1 MVSLSLS
8 LSPPTFSLSLSFS
21 LPPSSSP
28 VPLSVPPSLSSLLS
42 PFLSLPLLP
51 HSPSPVPP
59 LPPPSLSHLSPSL
72 QDEWEALQVVQH
84 KDALHKIEETLVEQK
99 GLKPIYSDIP
109 LTDPKR
115 KKMF

>member
-1 MVSLSLS
+1 MCITIFLSLI
-8 LSPPTFSLSLSFS
+8 
-21 LPPSSSP
+21 LPP
-28 VPLSVPPSLSSLLS
+28 S
-42 PFLSLPLLP
+42 PFLSLPLP
-51 HSPSPVPP
+51 PPPP
-59 LPPPSLSHLSPSL
+59 LSLSFSLSPPSLSLSLISPLSTLPLSSLSPSPSSL

-99 GLKPIYSDIP
+99 GLKLIYSDIP

>member
-1 MVSLSLS
+1 MSWSLSLYHSPS
-8 LSPPTFSLSLSFS
+8 LSPPAFSLFLSL
-21 LPPSSSP
+21 
-28 VPLSVPPSLSSLLS
+28 
-42 PFLSLPLLP
+42 FLSLPL
-51 HSPSPVPP
+51 PP
-59 LPPPSLSHLSPSL
+59 LSLSL

-84 KDALHKIEETLVEQK
+84 KDALHKIEETLIEQK